1 MCALWAKR
9 ERNEI
14 LYENRIPLEILVEW
28 HKATMNFINKKL
40 STIIYETEKIK
51 TEGDYVNLCNEYRK
65 LINYMPEFKNL
76 DKDYV
81 ICSHA
86 FINTINFSK
95 DERIK
100 IDFSVDKK
108 ILMERFKQRENI
120 VEKTFDEN
128 IKLYYKS
135 YENVLKDSISTI
147 LDTTDK
153 DIIEKI
159 NDLI

>member
-1 MCALWAKR
+1 
-9 ERNEI
+9 
-14 LYENRIPLEILVEW
+14 
-28 HKATMNFINKKL
+28 MNFINKKL
-40 STIIYETEKIK
+40 FAIINELKTIETE
-51 TEGDYVNLCNEYRK
+51 EDYGDFCNKYRK

-86 FINTINFSK
+86 FINTINFSE
-95 DERIK
+95 DERIR

-108 ILMERFKQRENI
+108 ILIERFKQRENI
-120 VEKTFDEN
+120 LEKAFDEN
-128 IKLYYKS
+128 IELYYKS

-153 DIIEKI
+153 EIIEKI

>member
-1 MCALWAKR
+1 
-9 ERNEI
+9 
-14 LYENRIPLEILVEW
+14 
-28 HKATMNFINKKL
+28 
-40 STIIYETEKIK
+40 
-51 TEGDYVNLCNEYRK
+51 
-65 LINYMPEFKNL
+65 MPEFKNL

-86 FINTINFSK
+86 FINTINFSEDK
-95 DERIK
+95 RIR

-108 ILMERFKQRENI
+108 FLIERFKQRENI
-120 VEKTFDEN
+120 LEKAFDEN
-128 IKLYYKS
+128 IELYYKS

>member
-1 MCALWAKR
+1 
-9 ERNEI
+9 
-14 LYENRIPLEILVEW
+14 
-28 HKATMNFINKKL
+28 
-40 STIIYETEKIK
+40 
-51 TEGDYVNLCNEYRK
+51 
-65 LINYMPEFKNL
+65 MPEFKNL

-86 FINTINFSK
+86 FINTINFSE
-95 DERIK
+95 DERIR

-108 ILMERFKQRENI
+108 FLIERFKQRENI
-120 VEKTFDEN
+120 LEKAFDEN
-128 IKLYYKS
+128 IELYYKS